1 MTERDLFLAKT
12 EVERRVGEAAEE
24 RRARRARREAEEAR
38 SGTDTGTDAGT
49 DTDGSAFGWL
59 LRLVGAR

>member
-12 EVERRVGEAAEE
+12 EVERRVSEAADE
-24 RRARRARREAEEAR
+24 RRARRARREAEEAW
-38 SGTDTGTDAGT
+38 SDTNAGAEAEAA
-49 DTDGSAFGWL
+49 GSPFGWL

>member
-12 EVERRVGEAAEE
+12 EVERRVSEAAEE
-24 RRARRARREAEEAR
+24 RRARRARREADAAQP
-38 SGTDTGTDAGT
+38 GADIDAGT
-49 DTDGSAFGWL
+49 DTEAAGSPFGWL